1 MEFVP
6 KEMRKNI
13 LCNINDII
21 DDISFKNIIL
31 ECVSIHNNNIHTVTG
46 FKPSFL
52 IKSDDHEIYE
62 EEINN
67 IKNKYEIYEK
77 DDDKNYILKVWDHL
91 ITKGAPYKL
100 GKTLKLKQ
108 NLKLLSFL

>member
-1 MEFVP
+1 MSWRLYIKKWE
-6 KEMRKNI
+6 KTI

-31 ECVSIHNNNIHTVTG
+31 ECVSIHNNIIHTVTD

-52 IKSDDHEIYE
+52 IKNNDHEIYE
-62 EEINN
+62 VVISN
-67 IKNKYEIYEK
+67 IKNKYDICEK
-77 DDDKNYILKVWDHL
+77 DDDKNYIIKVGAPL

-100 GKTLKLKQ
+100 EKL
-108 NLKLLSFL
+108 